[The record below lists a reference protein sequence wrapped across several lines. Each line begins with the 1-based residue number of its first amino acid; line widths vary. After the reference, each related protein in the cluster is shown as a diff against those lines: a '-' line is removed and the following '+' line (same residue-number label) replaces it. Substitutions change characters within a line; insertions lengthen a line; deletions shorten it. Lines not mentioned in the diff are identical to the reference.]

1 MGIIKK
7 NYFTIFKIIPI
18 FLFFVACSSSDKAT
32 ETKKISDINMYKN
45 GLVFLENSDY
55 DKALIEFESLFLN
68 YPFSSLAIKAEIM
81 SAYSLYQKNEIDKAI
96 NKLKFFIEINPKG
109 NLSEYA
115 QYLLAMCYYIQISNK
130 GRDSSI
136 NKKALNYFK
145 IIVTKYPNSKYAK
158 DAKIKIEYI
167 RNTLATNELMI
178 GNFYLKRKAPTSS
191 IKRFKLILKEYQNT
205 SVIPETLF
213 RLNEALLMLGL
224 KEEAIKSNAILNYN
238 FPKNEW
244 AMLSKKLLKINSKI
258 EKNYGLTSRISNYI
272 KTIFD

>member
-1 MGIIKK
+1 MGKIKK
-7 NYFTIFKIIPI
+7 TNSTIFSIIAI
-18 FLFFVACSSSDKAT
+18 ILLFLGCSSPDKIT
-32 ETKKISDINMYKN
+32 ESKKISDIKIYKS
-45 GLVFLENSDY
+45 GLQFLENSDY
-55 DKALIEFESLFLN
+55 DEALAEFESLFLN
-68 YPFSSLAIKAEIM
+68 YPFSSLATKAEIM
-81 SAYSLYQKNEIDKAI
+81 SAFSLYQKNEIDKAI
-96 NKLKFFIEINPKG
+96 NKLKGFIEINPKG

-130 GRDSSI
+130 GRDSSL

-145 IIVTKYPNSKYAK
+145 IIITKYPNSKYAK
-158 DAKIKIEYI
+158 DAKIKIQYI
-167 RNTLATNELMI
+167 RDTLAINELII
-178 GNFYLKRKAPTSS
+178 GKFYLKRKAPASS
-191 IKRFKLILKEYQNT
+191 IKRFKYILKEYQNT

-244 AMLSKKLLKINSKI
+244 ALLSNKLFNINSKI
-258 EKNYGLTSRISNYI
+258 EKSYGLTSRINNYI